1 MKVGMYQI
9 DNFDWTVISSLLAFS
24 ISVVATEV
32 DFFSSKM
39 AIVYFISASVLCIT
53 GIIKLL
59 DLILEKIPTWID
71 KSITL
76 KNKIKSLIKPKE

>member
-1 MKVGMYQI
+1 MKVGMHQI

-24 ISVVATEV
+24 ISFVANEV
-32 DFFSSKM
+32 DFFTTKM
-39 AIVYFISASVLCIT
+39 SIVSFISASVLCIT

-59 DLILEKIPTWID
+59 DLILEKLPSWID

-76 KNKIKSLIKPKE
+76 KNKIKSLIKRKD

>member
-1 MKVGMYQI
+1 MYQI

-24 ISVVATEV
+24 ISVVAKEV

-39 AIVYFISASVLCIT
+39 AIVSFISASVLCIT

-71 KSITL
+71 KTIIL